1 MLTLERLDGRWGE
14 VRNEAATLVLE
25 TGIDIMNRFVDEREG
40 FSSERAVPPAVA
52 AQARSPS
59 LLLDPDLQ
67 RAYG

>member
-1 MLTLERLDGRWGE
+1 VLTLERLGGRWGE

-40 FSSERAVPPAVA
+40 FPSERAVHPAVA

-67 RAYG
+67 RVYG